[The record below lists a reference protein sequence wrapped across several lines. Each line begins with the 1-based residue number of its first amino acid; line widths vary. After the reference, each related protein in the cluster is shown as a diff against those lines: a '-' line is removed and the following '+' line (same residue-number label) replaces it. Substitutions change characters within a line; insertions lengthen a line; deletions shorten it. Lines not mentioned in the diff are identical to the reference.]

1 MISDDFRAFQMTS
14 RAMAVMYSIGVGA
27 VGSVLLVKI
36 FAMAMP
42 KLQLGVFEFGFML
55 VSLSLLGILSPS

>member
-1 MISDDFRAFQMTS
+1 MTS